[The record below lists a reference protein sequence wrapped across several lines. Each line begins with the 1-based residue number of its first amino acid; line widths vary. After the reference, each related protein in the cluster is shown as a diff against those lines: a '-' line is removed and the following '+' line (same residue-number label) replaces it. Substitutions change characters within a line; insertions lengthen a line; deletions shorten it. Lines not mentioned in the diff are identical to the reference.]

1 MNSKQEIFD
10 AFCEYCIGP
19 VANDS
24 MEEWMAKI
32 KLEIFTEQFEYYYA
46 FFKEYMQQSPGSP

>member
-1 MNSKQEIFD
+1 
-10 AFCEYCIGP
+10 
-19 VANDS
+19 
-24 MEEWMAKI
+24 MAKI